1 MGKQNLTLIND
12 DCIKVLKDLESESVD
27 CIITSPPYYM
37 GFEYESY
44 LNSYYQYIE
53 WCKIWLSECKRVLK
67 TNGTFYL
74 NLANSKDASI
84 RAFELLHICTHELY
98 FKLHDT
104 IIWYKYNP
112 IPVNTDKIL
121 LNQTE
126 FLFMLRHNSNNVH
139 LNKKLARDYNPHIFK
154 TKLVGNVWEI
164 PVNNKTFA
172 RKETKST
179 KKGHSGYPVELTD
192 TCILLSTQRGDLVLD
207 PFMGSGTTGVS
218 CKKLN
223 RSFIG
228 VELEEEYF
236 IIAKKRINETE
247 KSLI

>member
-1 MGKQNLTLIND
+1 MCNIDLFND
-12 DCIKVLKDLESESVD
+12 DCLNVLKDLDDESVD

-53 WCKIWLSECKRVLK
+53 WCKEWLMECKRVLS
-67 TNGTFYL
+67 NDGTFYL

-84 RAFELLHICTHELY
+84 RAYELLHICTHELHY
-98 FKLHDT
+98 KLHDT

-112 IPVNTDKIL
+112 IPVNTNKML

-126 FLFMLRHNSNNVH
+126 FLFMLRHNSNNVK
-139 LNKKLARDYNPHIFK
+139 LNKKLARQYNPHIFK

-164 PVNNKTFA
+164 PVNSKSFA
-172 RKETKST
+172 RKETKSS

-192 TCILLSTQRGDLVLD
+192 TCILLSTDENDLILD

-218 CKKLN
+218 CKKFN
-223 RSFIG
+223 RRFVG
-228 VELEEEYF
+228 VELNTDYYN
-236 IIAKKRINETE
+236 IAKDRINSTNQV
-247 KSLI
+247 LIL